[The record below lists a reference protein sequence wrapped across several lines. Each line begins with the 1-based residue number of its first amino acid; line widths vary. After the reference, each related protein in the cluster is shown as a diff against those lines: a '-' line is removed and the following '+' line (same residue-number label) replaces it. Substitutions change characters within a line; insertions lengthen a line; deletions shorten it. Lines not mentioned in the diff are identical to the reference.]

1 MAITIRDLK
10 GGAAATGKADGG
22 RAGAAAAAARPP
34 IKRNIA
40 SLVGGVVIA
49 AGCFVLWVLV
59 ASELTQWPPGIGVVA
74 AGAAVALAIGIW
86 IRVAD
91 L

>member
-1 MAITIRDLK
+1 MAITIRDTRS
-10 GGAAATGKADGG
+10 GARLPA
-22 RAGAAAAAARPP
+22 
-34 IKRNIA
+34 KRSVA

-49 AGCFVLWVLV
+49 LGCFVLWVLV
-59 ASELTQWPPGIGVVA
+59 ASQLAHGTPSIPVIA
-74 AGAAVALAIGIW
+74 AGAAVALGIGVW

>member
-1 MAITIRDLK
+1 MQI
-10 GGAAATGKADGG
+10 GG
-22 RAGAAAAAARPP
+22 RQIKSSQTP

-49 AGCFVLWVLV
+49 VGCFILWMLVATQLTATPFTLPLISGGVLV
-59 ASELTQWPPGIGVVA
+59 AL
-74 AGAAVALAIGIW
+74 AVGIW
-86 IRVAD
+86 IRLAD

>member
-1 MAITIRDLK
+1 MAITIKDTRP
-10 GGAAATGKADGG
+10 GP
-22 RAGAAAAAARPP
+22 ARSPV
-34 IKRNIA
+34 KRNVA

-49 AGCFVLWVLV
+49 LGCFVLWVLV
-59 ASELTQWPPGIGVVA
+59 ASQLAGGPPSVPVIAAGVAVALGIGV
-74 AGAAVALAIGIW
+74 W